1 MRLDDER
8 ESSNISD
15 QRGGGGGFT
24 GGGGR
29 GPGFKVG
36 GIGAIVITLG
46 ALYFGVD
53 PRIVFNLLEGGGN
66 APATTQYAA
75 PAGNQGNGN
84 QAGVDDPQRRFVS
97 KILASTEDVWTDQ
110 FRQMGKTYQAPT
122 LVLFSGGTRSGCG
135 FAQTAVGPFYCP
147 ADQRVYLDLNFFR
160 ELSDKMGAKG
170 DFARAYVVAH
180 EIGHHVQNQIGLMA
194 KVDALRPQL
203 STEGRNAL
211 SVKVELQADCF
222 AGVWANQANRSH
234 HILEAGDIESGLN
247 AASAVGDDT
256 LQREAGRAVQ
266 PDSFTHGSAAQ
277 RTGWFRRGFDSGSI
291 AQCDTFASK

>member
-8 ESSNISD
+8 ESGNISD
-15 QRGGGGGFT
+15 QRGAGGFSGS

-29 GPGFKVG
+29 GPGFKIG
-36 GIGAIVITLG
+36 GIGAVVIVLG
-46 ALYFGVD
+46 SLYFGVD
-53 PRIVFNLLEGGGN
+53 PRMVFNLLEGGGGGVPTGTTTAQQQPARTAGTQPN
-66 APATTQYAA
+66 AT
-75 PAGNQGNGN
+75 
-84 QAGVDDPQRRFVS
+84 DPQRVFVS

-110 FRQMGKTYQAPT
+110 FRQMGKTYQPPT

-135 FAQTAVGPFYCP
+135 LAQTAVGPFYCP
-147 ADQRVYLDLNFFR
+147 ADQRVYLDLDFFR

-194 KVDALRPQL
+194 KVDAMRPRL
-203 STEGRNAL
+203 DDAGRNAL

-222 AGVWANQANRSH
+222 AGVWANQANRTG
-234 HILEAGDIESGLN
+234 HILEAGDVDDGLR
-247 AASAVGDDT
+247 ATAAVGDDT
-256 LQREAGRAVQ
+256 LQRRASGTVQ

-277 RTGWFRRGFDSGSI
+277 RSGWFRRGLDSGSI
-291 AQCDTFASK
+291 AQCDTFK